1 MLVGILI
8 GYFACCIVY
17 AVSERYDLA
26 RVRFFCW
33 WWFIPYLI
41 LEKFIIITDCCD
53 FTTLNYWNTFA
64 QNFKPIIKYKLY
76 WTRIFYKKEKHPI
89 LYHLVWGL
97 VIVKKSKKSA

>member
-17 AVSERYDLA
+17 AVSERHEIA
-26 RVRFFCW
+26 RIRFFCW
-33 WWFIPYLI
+33 WWVIPYSI
-41 LEKFIIITDCCD
+41 LEEFVIITNYDNVIN
-53 FTTLNYWNTFA
+53 LNYWNNFA
-64 QNFKPIIKYKLY
+64 PNFKPIIKNKLY
-76 WTRIFYKKEKHPI
+76 WTRIFYEKEKHPI